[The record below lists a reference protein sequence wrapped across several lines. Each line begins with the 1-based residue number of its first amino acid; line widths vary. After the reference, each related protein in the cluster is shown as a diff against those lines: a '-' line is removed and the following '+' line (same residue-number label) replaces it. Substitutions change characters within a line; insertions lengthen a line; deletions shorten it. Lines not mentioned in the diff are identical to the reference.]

1 MRHNIYARMSC
12 YGNCIYSACGR
23 CSELVIG
30 IVSNGKMPDLNAFHR
45 KQIVVAGHPMG
56 HPISEILK

>member
-1 MRHNIYARMSC
+1 MSC

-45 KQIVVAGHPMG
+45 KQVVGARRMG
-56 HPISEILK
+56 HPISEILR